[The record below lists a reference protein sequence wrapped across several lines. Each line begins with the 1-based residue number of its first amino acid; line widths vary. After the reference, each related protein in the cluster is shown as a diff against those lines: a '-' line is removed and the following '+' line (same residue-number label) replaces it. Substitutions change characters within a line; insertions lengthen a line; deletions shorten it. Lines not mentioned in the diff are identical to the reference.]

1 MIVRILNEGQWE
13 LDRAAVQAL
22 NPLDDAVEHAV
33 STDDQNELTA
43 ALFALL
49 DRVRSTGSA
58 LSDDDLRDSEL
69 ILPSADSTVS
79 EVRELLDESDE
90 GLIPN

>member
-33 STDDQNELTA
+33 STGDQNELTA

-58 LSDDDLRDSEL
+58 LADDDLRDSEL
-69 ILPSADSTVS
+69 ILPSADSTVT
-79 EVRELLDESDE
+79 EVQELLHESDE